1 MSHISSY
8 IIYLFPISLHYF
20 QPLFLFYLFISLLF
34 STLMSLF
41 IYPFLFLLFWLFLSS
56 FYYYKY
62 VILSPFLYIFSHM
75 KNVIN
80 LSLSCFIFVWIF
92 YFYISIFDWRIYVF
106 FRILLWVNAI
116 WFCFFK
122 LLSSFFSMIVKCYCI
137 AYRDS
142 LQEYNVILLYS
153 MAWII

>member
-1 MSHISSY
+1 MSHISGH

-41 IYPFLFLLFWLFLSS
+41 IYPFLFLLFWLFLSP

-75 KNVIN
+75 KKVNT
-80 LSLSCFIFVWIF
+80 LSLSLSLSHILFLCEFFIFISLLSIEEFMCSLEF
-92 YFYISIFDWRIYVF
+92 YFGLMQFGFVF
-106 FRILLWVNAI
+106 LSYY
-116 WFCFFK
+116 
-122 LLSSFFSMIVKCYCI
+122 LLSF
-137 AYRDS
+137 
-142 LQEYNVILLYS
+142 L
-153 MAWII
+153 